1 MTDFEPR
8 QIAGRYGYVQVTPS
22 AAERQRG
29 YESAFIVIDFSN
41 VEEDGFPAFV
51 ADAVCNRDAA
61 IRDAKE
67 RHRYEVQGGE
77 ALNRLAIREWAAE
90 LVA

>member
-8 QIAGRYGYVQVTPS
+8 RIAGRYGYVEVTPN

-29 YESAFIVIDFSN
+29 YEKAFIVLDFSRI
-41 VEEDGFPAFV
+41 EEDGFPAFV
-51 ADAVCNRDAA
+51 GDAVCNRDAA
-61 IRDAKE
+61 INNAKE

-77 ALNRLAIREWAAE
+77 ALNSLAIREWAAE
-90 LVA
+90 LAA